1 MCYKNKIME
10 RSIEY
15 LQLLAKSFPSIA
27 AASTEIINLEAI
39 LNLPKGTEHFV
50 TDIHGEYDAFD
61 YVLRSASGVIQQK
74 IDAVFGDELSL
85 EDKRSLSALIS
96 YPEAKLRVLK
106 AENDNLDEWYKVT
119 LMQMIA
125 VLTRVSSRYT
135 RSKVRKALPK
145 DYAYI
150 IEELMHE
157 TRGTF
162 ESKHNYLKAI
172 IDTIVSTGRA
182 THFITAIADVTRDLV
197 IDQLHIIGDI
207 YDRGP
212 GAHRIMDML
221 CNYRDFDIQW
231 GNHDVVWMGAASGS
245 AACVANVVRN
255 SLKYSDMGTLED
267 GYGINLLPLATFAME
282 TYADD
287 PCTLFNPVKSDDTPA
302 DVPPTRLM
310 AQMHKAIAI
319 IQFKLEA
326 AVIARHPEFRMEH
339 RNLLDKMDLKRGVIT
354 IDGKEYKL
362 LDTNFPTV
370 DPKDPYRLTSAEQNV
385 IGRLVHSFTNSKALS
400 RHMECLFAHGSLYLV
415 HNNNL
420 LYHGSVP
427 LNEDGTFATMQIQGV
442 EYKGKELFD
451 TIEKL
456 VRTAYFSTEN
466 DELKEYGKDLF
477 WYLWCGPVSP
487 PFDKKSMATF
497 ERYFIAEK
505 ETHHEEKG
513 NYYRLKNRRDIC
525 EMILQ
530 EFGITD
536 MEHAHIIN
544 GHIPVKEAS
553 GESPIKADGRL
564 LVIDG
569 GFSKVYHETTGI
581 AGYTLIYN
589 SHGMRLVRHH
599 PFESIHKSVSEGMD
613 VIAATQVV
621 EYSDRQILVRDTD
634 KGKRLMA
641 RVEDLKALLQ
651 AYRTGL
657 IRN

>member
-1 MCYKNKIME
+1 ME
-10 RSIEY
+10 RSTEY

-74 IDAVFGDELSL
+74 IDAVFGDDLSL

-106 AENDNLDEWYKVT
+106 ADNENLDEWYKVT

-370 DPKDPYRLTSAEQNV
+370 DPKDPYHLTSAEQNV
-385 IGRLVHSFTNSKALS
+385 IDRLVHSFTNSKALS

-505 ETHHEEKG
+505 EIHHEEKG

>member
-1 MCYKNKIME
+1 ME

-15 LQLLAKSFPSIA
+15 LQLLAKSFPTIA

-61 YVLRSASGVIQQK
+61 YVLRSASGVIMQK
-74 IDAVFGDELSL
+74 IDAVFGDELSVN
-85 EDKRSLSALIS
+85 EKRSLSALIS

-106 AENDNLDEWYKVT
+106 AEMPDMDDWYKVT
-119 LMQMIA
+119 LMQLIA

-150 IEELMHE
+150 IEELIHE
-157 TRGTF
+157 TRGSF
-162 ESKHNYLKAI
+162 LSKHNYLQAI
-172 IDTIVSTGRA
+172 VDTIVSTGRSK
-182 THFITAIADVTRDLV
+182 HFVIAIANVTRDLV

-231 GNHDVVWMGAASGS
+231 GNHDVVWMGAAAGS
-245 AACVANVVRN
+245 AACVANVLRN
-255 SLKYSDMGTLED
+255 SLKYADMGTLED

-287 PCTLFNPVKSDDTPA
+287 DCSLFNPVKSDDTPA
-302 DVPPTRLM
+302 DIPPTRLM
-310 AQMHKAIAI
+310 SQMHKAIAI

-326 AVIARHPEFRMEH
+326 AVIARHPEFNMES

-354 IDGKEYKL
+354 IDRREYNL
-362 LDTNFPTV
+362 LDTNFPTI
-370 DPKDPYRLTSAEQNV
+370 DPNDPYRLSPAEQNV
-385 IGRLVHSFTNSKALS
+385 IDRLVHSFTNSQALA
-400 RHMECLFAHGSLYLV
+400 RHMECLFSHGSLYLV

-427 LNEDGTFATMQIQGV
+427 LNADGTLASMNIHGV
-442 EYKGKELFD
+442 DYKGKELFD
-451 TIEKL
+451 TIDKY
-456 VRTAYFSTEN
+456 VRTAYYAS
-466 DELKEYGKDLF
+466 DDDPIKEYGRDLI

-487 PFDKKSMATF
+487 PFDKQRMATF

-505 ETHHEEKG
+505 ETHEEHKG
-513 NYYRLKNRRDIC
+513 NYYLLKNRRDIC

-544 GHIPVKEAS
+544 GHIPVKAAS
-553 GESPIKADGRL
+553 GESPIKAEGRL

-569 GFSKVYHETTGI
+569 GFSKVYHQETGI

-599 PFESIHKSVSEGMD
+599 PFESIQQAVADGMD

-621 EYSDRQILVRDTD
+621 EYTDKQILVRDTD

-641 RVEDLKALLQ
+641 RVEDLKALLN

>member
-1 MCYKNKIME
+1 ME

-15 LQLLAKSFPSIA
+15 LQLLSKSFPSIA

-74 IDAVFGDELSL
+74 IEAVFGSDLSDE
-85 EDKRSLSALIS
+85 EKRSLSALIS
-96 YPEAKLRVLK
+96 YPEAKMRAVK
-106 AENDNLDEWYKVT
+106 SEVSDIDEWYKVS
-119 LMQMIA
+119 LMQLIA

-135 RSKVRKALPK
+135 RSKVRKAIPR

-157 TRGTF
+157 TRGAF
-162 ESKHNYLKAI
+162 LSKHNYVKAI
-172 IDTIVSTGRA
+172 VDTIVSTGRA
-182 THFITAIADVTRDLV
+182 RYFIIAIANVTRSLV
-197 IDQLHIIGDI
+197 IDHLHIIGDI

-221 CNYRDFDIQW
+221 CKYKDYNIQW
-231 GNHDVVWMGAASGS
+231 GNHDLVWMGASAGS
-245 AACVANVVRN
+245 AACVANVLRN
-255 SLKYSDMGTLED
+255 SLKYADMGTLED
-267 GYGINLLPLATFAME
+267 GYGISLLPLATFAME

-287 PCTLFNPVKSDDTPA
+287 PCTLFDPVKSDDTPA
-302 DVPPTRLM
+302 DIPPVHLM
-310 AQMHKAIAI
+310 SQMHKAITI

-326 AVIARHPEFRMEH
+326 AVTARHPEFGMDS
-339 RNLLDKMDLKRGVIT
+339 RNLLHKMDLKRGT
-354 IDGKEYKL
+354 IIVDDREYRL
-362 LDTNFPTV
+362 LDTNFPTI
-370 DPKDPYRLTSAEQNV
+370 DPDDPYRLTPAEQNV
-385 IGRLVHSFTNSKALS
+385 IDRLVHSFTSSQTLA
-400 RHMECLFAHGSLYLV
+400 RHMECFYTNGSLYLV

-427 LNEDGTFATMQIQGV
+427 LNEDGTLAAMNIEGV
-442 EYKGKELFD
+442 EYKGRALFD
-451 TIEKL
+451 TIDKY
-456 VRTAYFSTEN
+456 VRTAHYASS
-466 DELKEYGKDLF
+466 DDPIKEYGRDLI

-487 PFDKKSMATF
+487 PFDKKRMATL

-505 ETHHEEKG
+505 ETHAEPKG
-513 NYYRLKNRRDIC
+513 NYYHLKNRREIC
-525 EMILQ
+525 EMILR

-536 MEHAHIIN
+536 LENAHIIN
-544 GHIPVKEAS
+544 GHIPVKAAS
-553 GESPIKADGRL
+553 GESPIKAGGRL

-569 GFSKVYHETTGI
+569 GFSKVYHRQTGI

-589 SHGMRLVRHH
+589 SHGMRLVRHR
-599 PFESIHKSVSEGMD
+599 PFESIQDSIAHGMD
-613 VIAATQVV
+613 VVDATQVV
-621 EYSDRQILVRDTD
+621 KHSDRQILIRDTD
-634 KGKRLMA
+634 KGKRIIS

-657 IRN
+657 IRS

>member
-1 MCYKNKIME
+1 ME

-74 IDAVFGDELSL
+74 IEAVFGDELSV
-85 EDKRSLSALIS
+85 EEKRSLSALIS

-106 AENDNLDEWYKVT
+106 AGNENLDEWYKVT
-119 LMQMIA
+119 LMQLVA

-162 ESKHNYLKAI
+162 LSKHNYIKAI
-172 IDTIVSTGRA
+172 VDTIVSTGRA
-182 THFITAIADVTRDLV
+182 SHFITAIADVTRNLV

-221 CNYRDFDIQW
+221 CSYRDFDIQW

-255 SLKYSDMGTLED
+255 SLKYSDMSTLED

-287 PCTLFNPVKSDDTPA
+287 ECTLFNPVKSDDTPA

-310 AQMHKAIAI
+310 SQMHKAIAI

-339 RNLLDKMDLKRGVIT
+339 RNLLDKMDLKRGVVSV
-354 IDGKEYKL
+354 DGHEYQL
-362 LDTNFPTV
+362 LDTNFPTI
-370 DPKDPYRLTSAEQNV
+370 DPKDPYRLTPAEQNV
-385 IGRLVHSFTNSKALS
+385 IDRLVHSFTNSKALS

-427 LNEDGTFATMQIQGV
+427 LNEDGTFASLMIQGV
-442 EYKGKELFD
+442 EYKGRELFD

-456 VRTAYFSTEN
+456 VRTAYFSTDN
-466 DELKEYGKDLF
+466 DEFKEYGKDLF

-487 PFDKKSMATF
+487 PFDKQRMATF
-497 ERYFIAEK
+497 ERYFIAAK
-505 ETHHEEKG
+505 ETHEEKKG

-525 EMILQ
+525 EMILA

-544 GHIPVKEAS
+544 GHIPVKASS

-599 PFESIHKSVSEGMD
+599 PFESIQQSVAEGMD

-621 EYSDRQILVRDTD
+621 EYTDKQILVRDTD

-641 RVEDLKALLQ
+641 RVEDLRALLQ

>member
-1 MCYKNKIME
+1 ME

-74 IDAVFGDELSL
+74 IEAVFGDELSV
-85 EDKRSLSALIS
+85 EEKRSLSALIS

-106 AENDNLDEWYKVT
+106 AGNDNLDEWYKVT
-119 LMQMIA
+119 LMQLIA

-162 ESKHNYLKAI
+162 LSKHNYIKAI
-172 IDTIVSTGRA
+172 VDTIVSTGRA
-182 THFITAIADVTRDLV
+182 SHFITAIADVTRNLV

-221 CNYRDFDIQW
+221 CSYRDFDIQW

-255 SLKYSDMGTLED
+255 SLKYSDMSTLED

-287 PCTLFNPVKSDDTPA
+287 ECLLFNPVKSDDTPA

-310 AQMHKAIAI
+310 SQMHKAIAI
-319 IQFKLEA
+319 IQFKIEA

-339 RNLLDKMDLKRGVIT
+339 RNLLDKMDLKRGVVS
-354 IDGKEYKL
+354 IDGHEYRL
-362 LDTNFPTV
+362 LDTNFPTI
-370 DPKDPYRLTSAEQNV
+370 DPKDPYRLTPAEQNV
-385 IGRLVHSFTNSKALS
+385 IDRLVHSFTNSKALS

-427 LNEDGTFATMQIQGV
+427 LNEDGSFASLMIQGV
-442 EYKGKELFD
+442 EYKGRELFD

-456 VRTAYFSTEN
+456 VRTAYFSTDN
-466 DELKEYGKDLF
+466 DEFKEYGKDLF

-487 PFDKKSMATF
+487 PFDKQRMATF

-505 ETHHEEKG
+505 ETHEEKKG

-525 EMILQ
+525 EMILA

-544 GHIPVKEAS
+544 GHIPVKAAS

-599 PFESIHKSVSEGMD
+599 PFESIQQSVAEGMD

-621 EYSDRQILVRDTD
+621 EYTDKQILVRDTD

-641 RVEDLKALLQ
+641 RVEDLRALLQ

>member
-1 MCYKNKIME
+1 ME

-74 IDAVFGDELSL
+74 IDAVFGDDLSL

-106 AENDNLDEWYKVT
+106 ADNENLDEWYKVT

-319 IQFKLEA
+319 IQFKLES

-339 RNLLDKMDLKRGVIT
+339 RNLLDKMDLKRGIIT
-354 IDGKEYKL
+354 INGHEYKL

-385 IGRLVHSFTNSKALS
+385 IDRLVHSFTNSKALS

-544 GHIPVKEAS
+544 GHIPVKETS

>member
-1 MCYKNKIME
+1 ME

-74 IDAVFGDELSL
+74 IEAVFGDELSMD
-85 EDKRSLSALIS
+85 DKRSLCALIS

-125 VLTRVSSRYT
+125 VLTRVASRYT

-162 ESKHNYLKAI
+162 LSKHNYLQAI

-182 THFITAIADVTRDLV
+182 SHFITAIADVTRDLV

-245 AACVANVVRN
+245 AACVANVIRN
-255 SLKYSDMGTLED
+255 SLKYADMSTLED

-326 AVIARHPEFRMEH
+326 AVIARHPEFHMEH
-339 RNLLDKMDLKRGVIT
+339 RNLLDKMDLNKGTVLWN
-354 IDGKEYKL
+354 GKEYRL
-362 LDTNFPTV
+362 LDTNFPTI
-370 DPKDPYRLTSAEQNV
+370 DPTDPFKLTSAEQNV
-385 IGRLVHSFTNSKALS
+385 ISRLVHSFTNSKALA

-427 LNEDGTFATMQIQGV
+427 LNEDGTFASMEIQGV
-442 EYKGKELFD
+442 EYKGRELFD

-456 VRTAYFSTEN
+456 VRTAYFSTT
-466 DELKEYGKDLF
+466 DDALKEYGKDLF

-497 ERYFIAEK
+497 ERYFIADTT
-505 ETHHEEKG
+505 THTEEKG
-513 NYYRLKNRRDIC
+513 DYYRLKNRRDIC

-544 GHIPVKEAS
+544 GHIPVKAAS

-569 GFSKVYHETTGI
+569 GFSKVYHQQTGI

-599 PFESIHKSVSEGMD
+599 PFESIQKSVAEGMD
-613 VIAATQVV
+613 VIASTQIV
-621 EYSDRQILVRDTD
+621 EYSDQQILVRDTD

>member
-1 MCYKNKIME
+1 ME

-74 IDAVFGDELSL
+74 IEAVFGDELSV

-106 AENDNLDEWYKVT
+106 AENENLDEWYKVT
-119 LMQMIA
+119 LMRMIA

-162 ESKHNYLKAI
+162 LSKHNYVQAI
-172 IDTIVSTGRA
+172 VDTIVSTGRA
-182 THFITAIADVTRDLV
+182 DHFITAIADVTRDLV

-207 YDRGP
+207 YDRGS

-231 GNHDVVWMGAASGS
+231 GNHDVAWMGAATGS

-255 SLKYSDMGTLED
+255 CLKYADMATLED
-267 GYGINLLPLATFAME
+267 GYGINLLPLATFAMQ

-287 PCTLFNPVKSDDTPA
+287 PCTLFIPVRTDDTPVD
-302 DVPPTRLM
+302 DVPQLRLM
-310 AQMHKAIAI
+310 SQMHKAIAI
-319 IQFKLEA
+319 IQFKIEA
-326 AVIARHPEFRMEH
+326 SVIARHPEFKMEH
-339 RNLLDKMDLKRGVIT
+339 RNLLDKMDLKKGTVVVE
-354 IDGKEYKL
+354 GKEYKL

-370 DPKDPYRLTSAEQNV
+370 DASDPFRLTSAEQNV
-385 IGRLVHSFTNSKALS
+385 IDRLVHSFTNSKALA
-400 RHMECLFAHGSLYLV
+400 RHIDCFFEHGSLYLV

-427 LNEDGTFATMQIQGV
+427 LNEDGTFASMQIQGV
-442 EYKGKELFD
+442 EYKGRELFD
-451 TIEKL
+451 TLEKL
-456 VRTAYFSTEN
+456 VRTAYFSTA
-466 DELKEYGKDLF
+466 DDPLKEYGKDLF

-497 ERYFIAEK
+497 ERYFIADK
-505 ETHHEEKG
+505 STHNEEKG

-525 EMILQ
+525 EMILR

-544 GHIPVKEAS
+544 GHIPVKAAS

-569 GFSKVYHETTGI
+569 GFSKVYHQQTGI

-589 SHGMRLVRHH
+589 SHGLRLVRHH
-599 PFESIHKSVSEGMD
+599 PFESIQKSVAEGMD
-613 VIAATQVV
+613 VIASTQIV
-621 EYSDRQILVRDTD
+621 EYSDQQILVRDTD

>member
-1 MCYKNKIME
+1 ME

-74 IDAVFGDELSL
+74 IEAVFGNELSI

-106 AENDNLDEWYKVT
+106 AENENLDEWYKVA

-125 VLTRVSSRYT
+125 VLTRVASRYT

-157 TRGTF
+157 TRSTF
-162 ESKHNYLKAI
+162 LSKHNYLKAI
-172 IDTIVSTGRA
+172 VDTIVSTGRA
-182 THFITAIADVTRDLV
+182 SHFITAIADVTRDLV

-245 AACVANVVRN
+245 AACVANVIRN
-255 SLKYSDMGTLED
+255 SIKYADMSTLED

-287 PCTLFNPVKSDDTPA
+287 ECALFRPVKSDESPA
-302 DVPPTRLM
+302 DIPQIRLLS
-310 AQMHKAIAI
+310 QMHKAIAI
-319 IQFKLEA
+319 IQFKIEA
-326 AVIARHPEFRMEH
+326 AVIARHPEFNMEH
-339 RNLLDKMDLKRGVIT
+339 RNLLDK
-354 IDGKEYKL
+354 IDFNKGTVLCDGQEYKL

-370 DPKDPYRLTSAEQNV
+370 DPSDPFRLTPAEQNV
-385 IGRLVHSFTNSKALS
+385 IDRLVHSFTNSKALA

-427 LNEDGTFATMQIQGV
+427 LNEDGTFASLEIQGV
-442 EYKGKELFD
+442 EYKGRELFD

-456 VRTAYFSTEN
+456 VRTAYFSTT
-466 DELKEYGKDLF
+466 DDTFKEYGKDLF

-487 PFDKKSMATF
+487 PFDKKRMATF
-497 ERYFIAEK
+497 ERYFIADPS
-505 ETHHEEKG
+505 THFEEKG
-513 NYYRLKNRRDIC
+513 NYYRLKNRKDIC

-544 GHIPVKEAS
+544 GHIPVKAAS

-569 GFSKVYHETTGI
+569 GFSKVYHQETGI

-589 SHGMRLVRHH
+589 SHGMRLVRHR
-599 PFESIHKSVSEGMD
+599 PFESIHESVAQGMD
-613 VIAATQVV
+613 VIAATQMV
-621 EYSDRQILVRDTD
+621 EYTENQILVRDTD

-651 AYRTGL
+651 AYRTGI

>member
-1 MCYKNKIME
+1 ME
-10 RSIEY
+10 RSVEY

-74 IDAVFGDELSL
+74 IEAVFGDELSAD
-85 EDKRSLSALIS
+85 DKRTLSALIS
-96 YPEAKLRVLK
+96 YPEAKLRTIK
-106 AENDNLDEWYKVT
+106 ADNNNLNEWYKVT
-119 LMQMIA
+119 LIRMIA
-125 VLTRVSSRYT
+125 VLTRVASRYT

-162 ESKHNYLKAI
+162 TSKHNYLKAI
-172 IDTIVSTGRA
+172 VDTIVSTGRA
-182 THFITAIADVTRDLV
+182 SHFITAIADVTRDLV

-207 YDRGP
+207 FDRGS

-221 CNYRDFDIQW
+221 CSYRDFDIQW
-231 GNHDVVWMGAASGS
+231 GNHDVVWMGAATGS

-255 SLKYSDMGTLED
+255 SLKYASMTTLED
-267 GYGINLLPLATFAME
+267 GYGINLLPLATFAMQ

-287 PCTLFNPVKSDDTPA
+287 PCTLFIPVKTDDTPVE
-302 DVPPTRLM
+302 DLPQMDLLS
-310 AQMHKAIAI
+310 QMHKAIAI
-319 IQFKLEA
+319 IQFKIEA
-326 AVIARHPEFRMEH
+326 AVIARHPEFHMEH
-339 RNLLDKMDLKRGVIT
+339 RNLLDKIDFKRGVIK
-354 IDGKEYKL
+354 IGEKEYKL

-370 DPKDPYRLTSAEQNV
+370 DPANPYRLTPAEQNV
-385 IGRLVHSFTNSKALS
+385 IDRLTHSFCNSKALA
-400 RHMECLFAHGSLYLV
+400 RHVDCLFEHGSLYLV

-427 LNEDGTFATMQIQGV
+427 LNDDGTLASMNIQGV
-442 EYKGKELFD
+442 DYKGRELFD
-451 TIEKL
+451 TIDKY
-456 VRTAYFSTEN
+456 VRTAYYAS
-466 DELKEYGKDLF
+466 DDDPLKQYGQDLF

-487 PFDKKSMATF
+487 PFDKKRMATF
-497 ERYFIAEK
+497 ERYFLAEK
-505 ETHHEEKG
+505 ETHFEEKG

-525 EMILQ
+525 EMILR
-530 EFGITD
+530 EFGITNL
-536 MEHAHIIN
+536 EHAHIIN
-544 GHIPVKEAS
+544 GHIPVKESS

-569 GFSKVYHETTGI
+569 GFSKVYHQQTGI
-581 AGYTLIYN
+581 AGYTLIFN

-599 PFESIHKSVSEGMD
+599 PFESIQQSIAQGMD

-621 EYSDRQILVRDTD
+621 EYSDQQILVRDTD
-634 KGKRLMA
+634 KGRRLMA
-641 RVEDLKALLQ
+641 RVEDLRALLQ

>member
-1 MCYKNKIME
+1 ME

-85 EDKRSLSALIS
+85 DDKRSLSALIS
-96 YPEAKLRVLK
+96 YPEAKLRAIK
-106 AENDNLDEWYKVT
+106 ADNDDLDEWYKVT

-125 VLTRVSSRYT
+125 VLTRVASRYT

-162 ESKHNYLKAI
+162 LSKHNYLQAI

-182 THFITAIADVTRDLV
+182 SHFIIAIADVTRDLV

-245 AACVANVVRN
+245 AACVANVIRN
-255 SLKYSDMGTLED
+255 SLKYADMSTLED

-282 TYADD
+282 TYAED

-319 IQFKLEA
+319 IQFKIEA
-326 AVIARHPEFRMEH
+326 QVIARHPEFHMEH
-339 RNLLDKMDLKRGVIT
+339 RNLLDKMDLKKGTVIWN
-354 IDGKEYKL
+354 GQEYKL

-370 DPKDPYRLTSAEQNV
+370 DPSDPFKLTSAEQNV
-385 IGRLVHSFTNSKALS
+385 ISRLVHSFTNSKALA

-427 LNEDGTFATMQIQGV
+427 LNEDGTFASMEIQGV
-442 EYKGKELFD
+442 EYKGRELFD

-456 VRTAYFSTEN
+456 VRTAYFSTT
-466 DELKEYGKDLF
+466 DDALKEYGKDLF

-497 ERYFIAEK
+497 ERYFIADAS
-505 ETHHEEKG
+505 THVEEKG

-544 GHIPVKEAS
+544 GHIPVKAAS

-569 GFSKVYHETTGI
+569 GFSKVYHQQTGI

-599 PFESIHKSVSEGMD
+599 PFESIQKSVAEGMD
-613 VIAATQVV
+613 VIASTQIV
-621 EYSDRQILVRDTD
+621 EYSDQQILVRDTD

-651 AYRTGL
+651 SYRTGL

>member
-1 MCYKNKIME
+1 ME

-85 EDKRSLSALIS
+85 NDKRSLSALIS
-96 YPEAKLRVLK
+96 YPEAKLRVIK

-125 VLTRVSSRYT
+125 VLTRVASRYT

-162 ESKHNYLKAI
+162 LSKHNYLQAI

-182 THFITAIADVTRDLV
+182 SHFITAIADVTRDLV

-221 CNYRDFDIQW
+221 CTYRDFDIQW

-245 AACVANVVRN
+245 AACVANVIRN
-255 SLKYSDMGTLED
+255 SLKYADMGTLED

-319 IQFKLEA
+319 IQFKIEA
-326 AVIARHPEFRMEH
+326 QVIARHPEFHMEH
-339 RNLLDKMDLKRGVIT
+339 RNLLDKMDLKKGTVIWN
-354 IDGKEYKL
+354 GQEYKL

-370 DPKDPYRLTSAEQNV
+370 DPADPFRLTPAEQNV
-385 IGRLVHSFTNSKALS
+385 ISRLVHSFTNSKALA

-427 LNEDGTFATMQIQGV
+427 LNEDGTFASMEIQGV
-442 EYKGKELFD
+442 EYKGRELFD

-456 VRTAYFSTEN
+456 VRTAYFSTT
-466 DELKEYGKDLF
+466 DDALKEYGKDLF

-497 ERYFIAEK
+497 ERYFIADTT
-505 ETHHEEKG
+505 THAEEKG

-544 GHIPVKEAS
+544 GHIPVKAAS

-569 GFSKVYHETTGI
+569 GFSKVYHQQTGI

-599 PFESIHKSVSEGMD
+599 PFESIQKSVAEGMD
-613 VIAATQVV
+613 VIASTQIV
-621 EYSDRQILVRDTD
+621 EYSDQQILVRDTD

>member
-1 MCYKNKIME
+1 ME

-74 IDAVFGDELSL
+74 IDAVFGNELSAD
-85 EDKRSLSALIS
+85 DKRTLSALIS
-96 YPEAKLRVLK
+96 YPEAKLRAIK
-106 AENDNLDEWYKVT
+106 ADNENLDEWYKVT
-119 LMQMIA
+119 LMRMIA
-125 VLTRVSSRYT
+125 VLTRVASRYT

-162 ESKHNYLKAI
+162 ISKHNYLQAI

-182 THFITAIADVTRDLV
+182 SHFITAIADVTRDLV

-212 GAHRIMDML
+212 GAHRIIDML
-221 CNYRDFDIQW
+221 CSYRDFDIQW
-231 GNHDVVWMGAASGS
+231 GNHDVVWMGSATGS

-255 SLKYSDMGTLED
+255 SLKYAAMTTLED
-267 GYGINLLPLATFAME
+267 GYGINLLPLATFAMQ

-287 PCTLFNPVKSDDTPA
+287 PCTLFIPVKTDDTPVE
-302 DVPPTRLM
+302 DLPQMDLLS
-310 AQMHKAIAI
+310 QMHKAIAI
-319 IQFKLEA
+319 IQFKIEA

-339 RNLLDKMDLKRGVIT
+339 RNLLDKIDFKRGVIK
-354 IDGKEYKL
+354 IDDKEYKL

-370 DPKDPYRLTSAEQNV
+370 DPKDPYKLTPAEQNV
-385 IGRLVHSFTNSKALS
+385 IDRLTHSFCNSKALA
-400 RHMECLFAHGSLYLV
+400 RHVECLFEHGSLYLV

-427 LNEDGTFATMQIQGV
+427 LNDDGTLASMNIQGV
-442 EYKGKELFD
+442 DYKGRELFD
-451 TIEKL
+451 TIDKY
-456 VRTAYFSTEN
+456 VRTAYYAS
-466 DELKEYGKDLF
+466 DDDPLKQYGQDLF

-487 PFDKKSMATF
+487 PFDKKRMATF
-497 ERYFIAEK
+497 ERYFLAEK
-505 ETHHEEKG
+505 ETHYEEKG

-525 EMILQ
+525 EMILR
-530 EFGITD
+530 EFGISEL
-536 MEHAHIIN
+536 EHAHIIN
-544 GHIPVKEAS
+544 GHIPVKESS

-569 GFSKVYHETTGI
+569 GFSKVYHQQTGI

-599 PFESIHKSVSEGMD
+599 PFESIQQSISQGMD

-621 EYSDRQILVRDTD
+621 EYSDDQILVRDTD
-634 KGKRLMA
+634 KGRRLMA
-641 RVEDLKALLQ
+641 RVEDLRALLQ

-657 IRN
+657 IK

>member
-1 MCYKNKIME
+1 ME

-74 IDAVFGDELSL
+74 IEAVFGDELSV

-106 AENDNLDEWYKVT
+106 AENGNLDEWYKVT
-119 LMQMIA
+119 LMRMIA

-162 ESKHNYLKAI
+162 EAKHNYLKAI
-172 IDTIVSTGRA
+172 VDTIVSTGRA
-182 THFITAIADVTRDLV
+182 SHFIIAIADVTRDLV

-221 CNYRDFDIQW
+221 CSYRDFDIQW

-245 AACVANVVRN
+245 AACVANVIRN
-255 SLKYSDMGTLED
+255 SIKYADMSTLED

-287 PCTLFNPVKSDDTPA
+287 PCTLFTPVKTDETPVD
-302 DVPPTRLM
+302 DVPQIRLLS
-310 AQMHKAIAI
+310 QMHKAIAI
-319 IQFKLEA
+319 IQFKIEA
-326 AVIARHPEFRMEH
+326 DVIARHPEFHMEH
-339 RNLLDKMDLKRGVIT
+339 RNLLDKIDFKKGTVICN
-354 IDGKEYKL
+354 GQEYAL
-362 LDTNFPTV
+362 RDTNFPSV
-370 DPKDPYRLTSAEQNV
+370 DPSAPFKLTPAEKNV
-385 IGRLVHSFTNSKALS
+385 IDRLVHSFTNSKALA

-427 LNEDGTFATMQIQGV
+427 LNEDGTFASMQIQGV
-442 EYKGKELFD
+442 EYKGRELFD
-451 TIEKL
+451 TLEKL
-456 VRTAYFSTEN
+456 VRTAYFSTA
-466 DELKEYGKDLF
+466 DDPLKEYGKDLF

-497 ERYFIAEK
+497 ERYFIADIS
-505 ETHHEEKG
+505 THNEEKG

-525 EMILQ
+525 EMILR
-530 EFGITD
+530 EFGISD

-544 GHIPVKEAS
+544 GHIPVKAAS

-569 GFSKVYHETTGI
+569 GFSKVYHQQTGI

-589 SHGMRLVRHH
+589 SHGLRLVRHH
-599 PFESIHKSVSEGMD
+599 PFESIQKSVAEGMD
-613 VIAATQVV
+613 VIASTQIV
-621 EYSDRQILVRDTD
+621 EYSDQQILVRDTD

>member
-1 MCYKNKIME
+1 ME

-74 IDAVFGDELSL
+74 IEAVFGNELSVD
-85 EDKRSLSALIS
+85 EKRSLSALIS
-96 YPEAKLRVLK
+96 YPEAKLRALK
-106 AENDNLDEWYKVT
+106 AEMPDMDEWYKVT
-119 LMQMIA
+119 LIQLIA

-157 TRGTF
+157 TLGTF
-162 ESKHNYLKAI
+162 NSKHDYIKAI
-172 IDTIVSTGRA
+172 VDTIVSTGRA
-182 THFITAIADVTRDLV
+182 KHYVIAIANVTRNLV
-197 IDQLHIIGDI
+197 IDQLHILGDI

-231 GNHDVVWMGAASGS
+231 GNHDVVWMGAAAGS
-245 AACVANVVRN
+245 PACVANVLRN
-255 SLKYSDMGTLED
+255 SLKYADMSTLED

-282 TYADD
+282 TYAGDD
-287 PCTLFNPVKSDDTPA
+287 CTLFNPVKSDDTPA
-302 DVPPTRLM
+302 DIPPTRLM
-310 AQMHKAIAI
+310 SQMHKAIAI

-326 AVIARHPEFRMEH
+326 AVIARHPEFGMEN
-339 RNLLDKMDLKRGVIT
+339 RNLLDKMDLKRGVIS
-354 IDGKEYKL
+354 IDGHEYKL

-370 DPKDPYRLTSAEQNV
+370 DPDAPYRLTPAEQNV
-385 IGRLVHSFTNSKALS
+385 IDRLVHSFTNSQALA
-400 RHMECLFAHGSLYLV
+400 RHMECLFTHGSLYLV

-427 LNEDGTFATMQIQGV
+427 LNEDGTLATMNIQGV
-442 EYKGKELFD
+442 EHKGKELFD

-456 VRTAYFSTEN
+456 VRTAYFSTDN
-466 DELKEYGKDLF
+466 DEIKEYGKDLF

-487 PFDKKSMATF
+487 PFDKQRMATF

-505 ETHHEEKG
+505 ETHEEKKG
-513 NYYRLKNRRDIC
+513 NYYRLKNRREIC
-525 EMILQ
+525 EMILR

-544 GHIPVKEAS
+544 GHIPVKAAS
-553 GESPIKADGRL
+553 GESPIKAEGRL

-569 GFSKVYHETTGI
+569 GFSKVYHEQTGI

-589 SHGMRLVRHH
+589 SHGLRLVRHH
-599 PFESIHKSVSEGMD
+599 PFESIQQSVAQGMD
-613 VIAATQVV
+613 VIASTQMV
-621 EYSDRQILVRDTD
+621 EYSDKIILVRDTD

>member
-1 MCYKNKIME
+1 ME

-74 IDAVFGDELSL
+74 IEAVFGNELSVD
-85 EDKRSLSALIS
+85 EKRSLSALIS
-96 YPEAKLRVLK
+96 YPEAKLRALK
-106 AENDNLDEWYKVT
+106 AEMPDMDEWYKVT
-119 LMQMIA
+119 LIQLIA

-157 TRGTF
+157 TLGTF
-162 ESKHNYLKAI
+162 NSKHDYIKAI
-172 IDTIVSTGRA
+172 VDTIVSTGRA
-182 THFITAIADVTRDLV
+182 KHYVIAIANVTRNLV
-197 IDQLHIIGDI
+197 IDQLHILGDI

-231 GNHDVVWMGAASGS
+231 GNHDVVWMGAAAGS
-245 AACVANVVRN
+245 PACVANVLRN
-255 SLKYSDMGTLED
+255 SLKYADMSTLED

-282 TYADD
+282 TYAGDD
-287 PCTLFNPVKSDDTPA
+287 CTLFNPVKSDDTPA
-302 DVPPTRLM
+302 DIPPTRLM
-310 AQMHKAIAI
+310 SQMHKAIAI

-326 AVIARHPEFRMEH
+326 AVIARHPEFGMEN
-339 RNLLDKMDLKRGVIT
+339 RNLLDKMDLKRGVIS
-354 IDGKEYKL
+354 IDGHEYKL

-370 DPKDPYRLTSAEQNV
+370 DPDDPYRLTPAEQNV
-385 IGRLVHSFTNSKALS
+385 IDRLVHSFTNSQALA
-400 RHMECLFAHGSLYLV
+400 RHMECLFTHGSLYLV

-427 LNEDGTFATMQIQGV
+427 LNEDGTLATMNIQGV
-442 EYKGKELFD
+442 EHKGKELFD

-456 VRTAYFSTEN
+456 VRTAYFSTDN
-466 DELKEYGKDLF
+466 DEIKEYGKDLF

-487 PFDKKSMATF
+487 PFDKQRMATF

-505 ETHHEEKG
+505 ETHEEKKG
-513 NYYRLKNRRDIC
+513 NYYRLKNRREIC
-525 EMILQ
+525 EMILR

-544 GHIPVKEAS
+544 GHIPVKAAS
-553 GESPIKADGRL
+553 GESPIKAEGRL

-569 GFSKVYHETTGI
+569 GFSKVYHEQTGI

-589 SHGMRLVRHH
+589 SHGLRLVRHH
-599 PFESIHKSVSEGMD
+599 PFESIQQSVAQGMD
-613 VIAATQVV
+613 VIASTQMV
-621 EYSDRQILVRDTD
+621 EYSDKIILVRDTD

>member
-1 MCYKNKIME
+1 ME
-10 RSIEY
+10 RSVEY

-74 IDAVFGDELSL
+74 IDAVFGDELSAD
-85 EDKRSLSALIS
+85 DKRTLSALIS
-96 YPEAKLRVLK
+96 YPEAKLRAIK
-106 AENDNLDEWYKVT
+106 ADNDDLDEWYKVT
-119 LMQMIA
+119 LMRMIA
-125 VLTRVSSRYT
+125 VLTRVASRYT

-162 ESKHNYLKAI
+162 ISKHNYLKAI
-172 IDTIVSTGRA
+172 VDTIVSTGRA
-182 THFITAIADVTRDLV
+182 SHFITAIADVTRDLV

-207 YDRGP
+207 FDRGS

-221 CNYRDFDIQW
+221 CSYRDFDIQW
-231 GNHDVVWMGAASGS
+231 GNHDVVWMGAATGS

-255 SLKYSDMGTLED
+255 SLKYASMTTLED
-267 GYGINLLPLATFAME
+267 GYGINLLPLATFAMQ

-287 PCTLFNPVKSDDTPA
+287 PCTLFIPVKTDDTPVE
-302 DVPPTRLM
+302 DLPQMDLLS
-310 AQMHKAIAI
+310 QMHKAIAI
-319 IQFKLEA
+319 IQFKIEA
-326 AVIARHPEFRMEH
+326 AVIARHPEFHMEH
-339 RNLLDKMDLKRGVIT
+339 RNLLDKIDFKRGVIN

-370 DPKDPYRLTSAEQNV
+370 DPANPYRLTPAEQNV
-385 IGRLVHSFTNSKALS
+385 IDRLTHSFCNSKALA
-400 RHMECLFAHGSLYLV
+400 RHVDCLFEHGSLYLV

-427 LNEDGTFATMQIQGV
+427 LNDDGTLASMNIQGV
-442 EYKGKELFD
+442 DYKGRELFD
-451 TIEKL
+451 TIDKY
-456 VRTAYFSTEN
+456 VRTAYYAS
-466 DELKEYGKDLF
+466 DDDPLKQYGQDLF

-487 PFDKKSMATF
+487 PFDKKRMATF
-497 ERYFIAEK
+497 ERYFLAEK

-525 EMILQ
+525 EMILR
-530 EFGITD
+530 EFGITNL
-536 MEHAHIIN
+536 EHAHIIN
-544 GHIPVKEAS
+544 GHIPVKESS

-569 GFSKVYHETTGI
+569 GFSKVYHQQTGI
-581 AGYTLIYN
+581 AGYTLIFN

-599 PFESIHKSVSEGMD
+599 PFESIQQSIAQGMD

-621 EYSDRQILVRDTD
+621 EYSEQQILVRDTD
-634 KGKRLMA
+634 KGRRLMA
-641 RVEDLKALLQ
+641 RVEDLRALLQ

>member
-1 MCYKNKIME
+1 ME

-74 IDAVFGDELSL
+74 IDAVFGDELSAD
-85 EDKRSLSALIS
+85 DKRTLSALIS
-96 YPEAKLRVLK
+96 YPEAKLRAIK
-106 AENDNLDEWYKVT
+106 ADNDDLDEWYKVT
-119 LMQMIA
+119 LMRMIA
-125 VLTRVSSRYT
+125 VLTRVASRYT

-162 ESKHNYLKAI
+162 ISKHNYLQAI

-182 THFITAIADVTRDLV
+182 SHFITAIADVTRDLV

-207 YDRGP
+207 FDRGS

-221 CNYRDFDIQW
+221 CSYRDFDIQW
-231 GNHDVVWMGAASGS
+231 GNHDVVWMGAATGS

-255 SLKYSDMGTLED
+255 SLKYASMTTLED
-267 GYGINLLPLATFAME
+267 GYGINLLPLATFAMQ

-287 PCTLFNPVKSDDTPA
+287 PCTLFIPVKTDDTPVE
-302 DVPPTRLM
+302 DLPQMDLLS
-310 AQMHKAIAI
+310 QMHKAIAI
-319 IQFKLEA
+319 IQFKIEA
-326 AVIARHPEFRMEH
+326 AVIARHPEFHMEH
-339 RNLLDKMDLKRGVIT
+339 RNLLDKIDFKRGVIK

-370 DPKDPYRLTSAEQNV
+370 DPANPYKLTPAEQNV
-385 IGRLVHSFTNSKALS
+385 IDRLTHSFCNSKALA
-400 RHMECLFAHGSLYLV
+400 RHVDCLFEHGSLYLV

-427 LNEDGTFATMQIQGV
+427 LNEDGTLASMNIQGV
-442 EYKGKELFD
+442 DYKGRELFD
-451 TIEKL
+451 TIDKY
-456 VRTAYFSTEN
+456 VRTAYYAS
-466 DELKEYGKDLF
+466 DDDPLKQYGQDLF

-487 PFDKKSMATF
+487 PFDKKRMATF
-497 ERYFIAEK
+497 ERYFLAEK
-505 ETHHEEKG
+505 ETHFEEKG

-525 EMILQ
+525 EMILR
-530 EFGITD
+530 EFGITEL
-536 MEHAHIIN
+536 EHAHIIN
-544 GHIPVKEAS
+544 GHIPVKESS

-569 GFSKVYHETTGI
+569 GFSKVYHQQTGI
-581 AGYTLIYN
+581 AGYTLIFN

-599 PFESIHKSVSEGMD
+599 PFESIQQSSAQGMD

-621 EYSDRQILVRDTD
+621 EYSEQQILVRDTD
-634 KGKRLMA
+634 KGRRLMS
-641 RVEDLKALLQ
+641 RVEDLRALLQ

>member
-1 MCYKNKIME
+1 ME

-85 EDKRSLSALIS
+85 DDKRSLSALIS
-96 YPEAKLRVLK
+96 YPEAKLRVIK

-125 VLTRVSSRYT
+125 VLTRVASRYT

-162 ESKHNYLKAI
+162 LSKHNYLQAI

-182 THFITAIADVTRDLV
+182 SHFITAIADVTRDLV

-221 CNYRDFDIQW
+221 CTYRDFDIQW

-245 AACVANVVRN
+245 AACVANVIRN
-255 SLKYSDMGTLED
+255 SLKYADMGTLED

-319 IQFKLEA
+319 IQFKIEA
-326 AVIARHPEFRMEH
+326 AVISRHPEFHMEH
-339 RNLLDKMDLKRGVIT
+339 RNLLDKMDLKKGTVIWN
-354 IDGKEYKL
+354 GQEYKL

-370 DPKDPYRLTSAEQNV
+370 DPADPFRLTPAEQNV
-385 IGRLVHSFTNSKALS
+385 ISRLVHSFTNSKALA

-427 LNEDGTFATMQIQGV
+427 LNEDGTFASMEIQGV
-442 EYKGKELFD
+442 EYKGRELFD

-456 VRTAYFSTEN
+456 VRTAYFSTT
-466 DELKEYGKDLF
+466 DDALKEYGKDLF

-497 ERYFIAEK
+497 ERYFIADTT
-505 ETHHEEKG
+505 THAEEKG

-544 GHIPVKEAS
+544 GHIPVKAAS

-569 GFSKVYHETTGI
+569 GFSKVYHQQTGI

-599 PFESIHKSVSEGMD
+599 PFESIQKSVAEGMD
-613 VIAATQVV
+613 VIASTQIV
-621 EYSDRQILVRDTD
+621 EYSDQQILVRDTD

>member
-1 MCYKNKIME
+1 ME
-10 RSIEY
+10 HSIEY

-74 IDAVFGDELSL
+74 IEAVFGDELSV
-85 EDKRSLSALIS
+85 EEKRSLSALIS

-106 AENDNLDEWYKVT
+106 AGNDNLDEWYKVT
-119 LMQMIA
+119 LMQLIA

-162 ESKHNYLKAI
+162 LSKHNYIKAI
-172 IDTIVSTGRA
+172 VDTIVSTGRA
-182 THFITAIADVTRDLV
+182 SHFITAIADVTRNLV

-221 CNYRDFDIQW
+221 CSYRDFDIQW

-255 SLKYSDMGTLED
+255 SLKYSDMSTLED

-282 TYADD
+282 TYSDD
-287 PCTLFNPVKSDDTPA
+287 ECLLFNPVKSDDTPA
-302 DVPPTRLM
+302 DAPPTRLM
-310 AQMHKAIAI
+310 SQMHKAIAI
-319 IQFKLEA
+319 IQFKIEA

-339 RNLLDKMDLKRGVIT
+339 RNLLDKMDLKRGVVS
-354 IDGKEYKL
+354 IDGHEYRL
-362 LDTNFPTV
+362 LDTNFPTI

-385 IGRLVHSFTNSKALS
+385 IDRLVHSFTNSKALS

-427 LNEDGTFATMQIQGV
+427 LNEDGSFASLMIQGV
-442 EYKGKELFD
+442 EYKGRELFD

-456 VRTAYFSTEN
+456 VRTAYFSTDN
-466 DELKEYGKDLF
+466 DEFKEYGKDLF

-487 PFDKKSMATF
+487 PFDKQRMATF

-505 ETHHEEKG
+505 ETHEEKKG
-513 NYYRLKNRRDIC
+513 NYYRLKNRRDVC
-525 EMILQ
+525 EMILA

-544 GHIPVKEAS
+544 GHIPVKAAS

-599 PFESIHKSVSEGMD
+599 PFESIQQSVAEGMD

-621 EYSDRQILVRDTD
+621 EYTDKQILVRDTD

-641 RVEDLKALLQ
+641 RVEELRALLQ

>member
-1 MCYKNKIME
+1 ME

-74 IDAVFGDELSL
+74 IEAVFGDELSV

-106 AENDNLDEWYKVT
+106 AENGNLDEWYKVT
-119 LMQMIA
+119 LMRMIA

-162 ESKHNYLKAI
+162 EAKHNYLKAI
-172 IDTIVSTGRA
+172 VDTIVSTGRA
-182 THFITAIADVTRDLV
+182 SHFIIAIADVTRDLV

-221 CNYRDFDIQW
+221 CSYRDFDIQW

-245 AACVANVVRN
+245 AACVANVIRN
-255 SLKYSDMGTLED
+255 SIKYADMSTLED

-287 PCTLFNPVKSDDTPA
+287 PCTLFTPVKTDETPVD
-302 DVPPTRLM
+302 DVPQIRLLS
-310 AQMHKAIAI
+310 QMHKAIAI
-319 IQFKLEA
+319 IQFKIEA
-326 AVIARHPEFRMEH
+326 DVIARHPEFHMEH
-339 RNLLDKMDLKRGVIT
+339 RNLLDKIDFKKGTVICN
-354 IDGKEYKL
+354 GQEYAL
-362 LDTNFPTV
+362 RDTNFPTV
-370 DPKDPYRLTSAEQNV
+370 DPSAPFKLTPAEKNV
-385 IGRLVHSFTNSKALS
+385 IDRLVHSFTNSKALA

-427 LNEDGTFATMQIQGV
+427 LNEDGTFASMQIQGV
-442 EYKGKELFD
+442 EYKGRELFD
-451 TIEKL
+451 TLEKL
-456 VRTAYFSTEN
+456 VRTAYFSTA
-466 DELKEYGKDLF
+466 DDPLKEYGKDLF

-497 ERYFIAEK
+497 ERYFIADK
-505 ETHHEEKG
+505 STHNEEKG

-525 EMILQ
+525 EMILR

-544 GHIPVKEAS
+544 GHIPVKAAS

-569 GFSKVYHETTGI
+569 GFSKVYHQQTGI

-589 SHGMRLVRHH
+589 SHGLRLVRHH
-599 PFESIHKSVSEGMD
+599 PFESIQKSVAEGMD
-613 VIAATQVV
+613 VIASTQIV
-621 EYSDRQILVRDTD
+621 EYSDQQILVRDTD

-641 RVEDLKALLQ
+641 RVEDLRALLH

>member
-1 MCYKNKIME
+1 ME

-74 IDAVFGDELSL
+74 IEAVFGDELSVD
-85 EDKRSLSALIS
+85 DKRSLSALIS

-106 AENDNLDEWYKVT
+106 AENENLDEWYKIT
-119 LMQMIA
+119 LMRMIA

-162 ESKHNYLKAI
+162 EAKHNYLKAI
-172 IDTIVSTGRA
+172 VDTIVSTGRA
-182 THFITAIADVTRDLV
+182 SHFIIAIADVTRDLV

-221 CNYRDFDIQW
+221 CSYRDFDIQW

-245 AACVANVVRN
+245 AACVANVIRN
-255 SLKYSDMGTLED
+255 SIKYADMSTLED

-287 PCTLFNPVKSDDTPA
+287 PCTLFTPVKTDETPVD
-302 DVPPTRLM
+302 DVPQIRLLS
-310 AQMHKAIAI
+310 QMHKAIAI
-319 IQFKLEA
+319 IQFKIEA
-326 AVIARHPEFRMEH
+326 DVIARHPEFHMEH
-339 RNLLDKMDLKRGVIT
+339 RNLLDKIDFKKGTVICN
-354 IDGKEYKL
+354 GQEYAL
-362 LDTNFPTV
+362 RDTNFPTV
-370 DPKDPYRLTSAEQNV
+370 DPSAPFKLTPAEKNV
-385 IGRLVHSFTNSKALS
+385 IDRLVHSFTNSKALA

-427 LNEDGTFATMQIQGV
+427 LNEDGTFASMQIQGV
-442 EYKGKELFD
+442 EYKGRELFD
-451 TIEKL
+451 TLEKL
-456 VRTAYFSTEN
+456 VRTAYFSTA
-466 DELKEYGKDLF
+466 DDPLKEYGKDLF

-497 ERYFIAEK
+497 ERYFIADK
-505 ETHHEEKG
+505 STHNEEKG

-525 EMILQ
+525 EMILR

-544 GHIPVKEAS
+544 GHIPVKAAS

-569 GFSKVYHETTGI
+569 GFSKVYHQQTGI

-589 SHGMRLVRHH
+589 SHGLRLVRHH
-599 PFESIHKSVSEGMD
+599 PFESIQKSVAEGMD
-613 VIAATQVV
+613 VIASTQIV
-621 EYSDRQILVRDTD
+621 EYSDQQILVRDTD

>member
-1 MCYKNKIME
+1 ME

-50 TDIHGEYDAFD
+50 TDIHGEFDAFD

-74 IDAVFGDELSL
+74 IEAVFGDELSVD
-85 EDKRSLSALIS
+85 DKRSLSALIS

-106 AENDNLDEWYKVT
+106 AENENLDEWYKVT
-119 LMQMIA
+119 LMRMIA

-162 ESKHNYLKAI
+162 EAKHNYLKAI
-172 IDTIVSTGRA
+172 VDTIVSTGRA
-182 THFITAIADVTRDLV
+182 SHFIIAIADVTRDLV

-221 CNYRDFDIQW
+221 CSYRDFDIQW

-245 AACVANVVRN
+245 AACVANVIRN
-255 SLKYSDMGTLED
+255 SIKYADMSTLED

-287 PCTLFNPVKSDDTPA
+287 PCMLFTPVKTDETPVD
-302 DVPPTRLM
+302 DVPQIRLLS
-310 AQMHKAIAI
+310 QMHKAIAI
-319 IQFKLEA
+319 IQFKIEA
-326 AVIARHPEFRMEH
+326 DVIARHPEFHMEH
-339 RNLLDKMDLKRGVIT
+339 RNLLDKIDFKKGTVICN
-354 IDGKEYKL
+354 GQEYAL
-362 LDTNFPTV
+362 RDTNFPTV
-370 DPKDPYRLTSAEQNV
+370 DPSAPFKLTPAEKNV
-385 IGRLVHSFTNSKALS
+385 IDRLVHSFTNSKALA

-427 LNEDGTFATMQIQGV
+427 LNEDGTFASMQIQGV
-442 EYKGKELFD
+442 EYKGRELFD
-451 TIEKL
+451 TLEKL
-456 VRTAYFSTEN
+456 VRTAYFSTA
-466 DELKEYGKDLF
+466 DDPLKEYGKDLF

-497 ERYFIAEK
+497 ERYFIADK
-505 ETHHEEKG
+505 STHNEEKG

-525 EMILQ
+525 EMILR

-544 GHIPVKEAS
+544 GHIPVKAAS

-569 GFSKVYHETTGI
+569 GFSKVYHQQTGI

-589 SHGMRLVRHH
+589 SHGLRLVRHH
-599 PFESIHKSVSEGMD
+599 PFESIQKSVAEGMD
-613 VIAATQVV
+613 VIASTQIV
-621 EYSDRQILVRDTD
+621 EYSDQQILVRDTD
-634 KGKRLMA
+634 TGKRLMA

>member
-1 MCYKNKIME
+1 ME

-74 IDAVFGDELSL
+74 IDAVFGDELSAD
-85 EDKRSLSALIS
+85 DKRTLSALIS
-96 YPEAKLRVLK
+96 YPEAKLRAIK
-106 AENDNLDEWYKVT
+106 ADNDDLDEWYKVT
-119 LMQMIA
+119 LMRMIA
-125 VLTRVSSRYT
+125 VLTRVASRYT

-162 ESKHNYLKAI
+162 ISKHNYLQAI

-182 THFITAIADVTRDLV
+182 SHFITAIADVTRDLV

-207 YDRGP
+207 FDRGS

-231 GNHDVVWMGAASGS
+231 GNHDVVWMGAATGS

-255 SLKYSDMGTLED
+255 SLKYASMTTLED
-267 GYGINLLPLATFAME
+267 GYGINLLPLATFAMQ
-282 TYADD
+282 TYSDD
-287 PCTLFNPVKSDDTPA
+287 PCTLFIPVKTDDTPVE
-302 DVPPTRLM
+302 DLPQMDLLS
-310 AQMHKAIAI
+310 QMHKAIAI
-319 IQFKLEA
+319 IQFKIEA
-326 AVIARHPEFRMEH
+326 AVIARHPEFQMEH
-339 RNLLDKMDLKRGVIT
+339 RNLLDKIDFKRGVIK

-370 DPKDPYRLTSAEQNV
+370 DPANPYKLTPAEQNV
-385 IGRLVHSFTNSKALS
+385 IDRLTHSFCNSKALA
-400 RHMECLFAHGSLYLV
+400 RHVDCLFEHGSLYLV

-427 LNEDGTFATMQIQGV
+427 LNEDGTLASMNIQGV
-442 EYKGKELFD
+442 DYKGRELFD
-451 TIEKL
+451 TIDKY
-456 VRTAYFSTEN
+456 VRTAYYAS
-466 DELKEYGKDLF
+466 DDDPLKQYGQDLF

-487 PFDKKSMATF
+487 PFDKKRMATF
-497 ERYFIAEK
+497 ERYFLAEK
-505 ETHHEEKG
+505 ETHFEEKG

-525 EMILQ
+525 EMILR
-530 EFGITD
+530 EFGITEL
-536 MEHAHIIN
+536 EHAHIIN
-544 GHIPVKEAS
+544 GHIPVKESS

-569 GFSKVYHETTGI
+569 GFSKVYHQQTGI
-581 AGYTLIYN
+581 AGYTLIFN

-599 PFESIHKSVSEGMD
+599 PFESIQQSIAQGMD

-621 EYSDRQILVRDTD
+621 EYSDQQILVRDTD
-634 KGKRLMA
+634 KGRRLMA
-641 RVEDLKALLQ
+641 RVEDLRALLQ

>member
-1 MCYKNKIME
+1 ME

-15 LQLLAKSFPSIA
+15 LQLLAKSFPTIA

-61 YVLRSASGVIQQK
+61 YVLRSASGVIMQK
-74 IDAVFGDELSL
+74 IDAVFGDELSVN
-85 EDKRSLSALIS
+85 EKRSLSALIS

-106 AENDNLDEWYKVT
+106 AEMPDMDDWYKVT
-119 LMQMIA
+119 LMQLIA

-150 IEELMHE
+150 IEELIHE
-157 TRGTF
+157 TRGSF
-162 ESKHNYLKAI
+162 LSKHNYLQAI
-172 IDTIVSTGRA
+172 VDTIVSTGRA
-182 THFITAIADVTRDLV
+182 KHFVIAIANVTRDLV

-231 GNHDVVWMGAASGS
+231 GNHDVVWMGAAAGS
-245 AACVANVVRN
+245 AACVANVLRN
-255 SLKYSDMGTLED
+255 SLKYADMGTLED

-287 PCTLFNPVKSDDTPA
+287 DCSLFNPVKSDDTPA
-302 DVPPTRLM
+302 DIPPTRLM
-310 AQMHKAIAI
+310 SQMHKAIAI

-326 AVIARHPEFRMEH
+326 AVIARHPEFNMES

-354 IDGKEYKL
+354 IDRREYNL
-362 LDTNFPTV
+362 LDTNFPTI
-370 DPKDPYRLTSAEQNV
+370 DPNDPYRLSPAEQNV
-385 IGRLVHSFTNSKALS
+385 IDRLVHSFTNSQALA
-400 RHMECLFAHGSLYLV
+400 RHMECLFSHGSLYLV

-427 LNEDGTFATMQIQGV
+427 LNADGTLASMNIQGV
-442 EYKGKELFD
+442 DYKGKELFD
-451 TIEKL
+451 TIDKY
-456 VRTAYFSTEN
+456 VRTAYYAS
-466 DELKEYGKDLF
+466 DDDPIKEYGRDLI

-487 PFDKKSMATF
+487 PFDKQRMATF

-505 ETHHEEKG
+505 ETHEEHKG
-513 NYYRLKNRRDIC
+513 NYYLLKNRRDIC

-544 GHIPVKEAS
+544 GHIPVKAAS
-553 GESPIKADGRL
+553 GESPIKAEGRL

-569 GFSKVYHETTGI
+569 GFSKVYHQETGI

-599 PFESIHKSVSEGMD
+599 PFESIQQAVADGMD

-621 EYSDRQILVRDTD
+621 EYTDKQILVRDTD

-641 RVEDLKALLQ
+641 RVEDLKALLN

>member
-1 MCYKNKIME
+1 ME
-10 RSIEY
+10 RSVEY

-74 IDAVFGDELSL
+74 IEAVFGDELSAD
-85 EDKRSLSALIS
+85 DKRTLSALIS
-96 YPEAKLRVLK
+96 YPEAKLRAIKV
-106 AENDNLDEWYKVT
+106 ENNNLEEWYKVT
-119 LMQMIA
+119 LIRMIA
-125 VLTRVSSRYT
+125 VLTRVASRYT

-162 ESKHNYLKAI
+162 TSKHNYLKAI
-172 IDTIVSTGRA
+172 VDTIVSTGRA
-182 THFITAIADVTRDLV
+182 SHFITAIADVTRDLV

-207 YDRGP
+207 FDRGS

-221 CNYRDFDIQW
+221 CSYRDFDIQW
-231 GNHDVVWMGAASGS
+231 GNHDVVWMGAATGS

-255 SLKYSDMGTLED
+255 SLKYASMTTLED
-267 GYGINLLPLATFAME
+267 GYGINLLPLATFAMQ

-287 PCTLFNPVKSDDTPA
+287 PCTLFIPVKTDDTPVE
-302 DVPPTRLM
+302 DLPQMDLLS
-310 AQMHKAIAI
+310 QMHKAIAI
-319 IQFKLEA
+319 IQFKIEA
-326 AVIARHPEFRMEH
+326 AVIARHPEFHMEH
-339 RNLLDKMDLKRGVIT
+339 RNLLDKIDFKRGVIK
-354 IDGKEYKL
+354 IGEKEYKL

-370 DPKDPYRLTSAEQNV
+370 DPANPYRLTPAEQNV
-385 IGRLVHSFTNSKALS
+385 IDRLTHSFCNSKALA
-400 RHMECLFAHGSLYLV
+400 RHVDCLFEHGSLYLV

-427 LNEDGTFATMQIQGV
+427 LNEDGTLASMNIQGV
-442 EYKGKELFD
+442 DYKGRELFD
-451 TIEKL
+451 TIDKY
-456 VRTAYFSTEN
+456 VRTAYYAS
-466 DELKEYGKDLF
+466 DDDPLKQYGQDLF

-487 PFDKKSMATF
+487 PFDKKRMATF
-497 ERYFIAEK
+497 ERYFLAEK
-505 ETHHEEKG
+505 ETHFEEKG

-525 EMILQ
+525 EMILC
-530 EFGITD
+530 EFGITEL
-536 MEHAHIIN
+536 EHAHIIN
-544 GHIPVKEAS
+544 GHIPVKESS

-569 GFSKVYHETTGI
+569 GFSKVYHQQTGI
-581 AGYTLIYN
+581 AGYTLIFN

-599 PFESIHKSVSEGMD
+599 PFESIQQSIAQGMD

-621 EYSDRQILVRDTD
+621 EYSDQQILVRDTD
-634 KGKRLMA
+634 KGRRLMA
-641 RVEDLKALLQ
+641 RVEDLRALLQ

>member
-1 MCYKNKIME
+1 ME

-74 IDAVFGDELSL
+74 IEAVFGNELSVD
-85 EDKRSLSALIS
+85 EKRSLSALIS
-96 YPEAKLRVLK
+96 YPEAKLRALK
-106 AENDNLDEWYKVT
+106 AEMPDMDEWYKVT
-119 LMQMIA
+119 LIQLIA

-157 TRGTF
+157 TLGTF
-162 ESKHNYLKAI
+162 NSKHDYIKAI
-172 IDTIVSTGRA
+172 VDTIVSTGRA
-182 THFITAIADVTRDLV
+182 KHYVIAIANVTRNLV
-197 IDQLHIIGDI
+197 IDQLHILGDI

-231 GNHDVVWMGAASGS
+231 GNHDVVWMGAAAGS
-245 AACVANVVRN
+245 PACVANVLRN
-255 SLKYSDMGTLED
+255 SLKYADMSTLED

-282 TYADD
+282 TYAGDD
-287 PCTLFNPVKSDDTPA
+287 CTLFNPVKSDDTPA
-302 DVPPTRLM
+302 DIPPTRLM
-310 AQMHKAIAI
+310 SQMHKAIAI

-326 AVIARHPEFRMEH
+326 AVIARHPEFGMEN
-339 RNLLDKMDLKRGVIT
+339 RNLLDKMDLKRGVIS
-354 IDGKEYKL
+354 IDGHEYKL

-370 DPKDPYRLTSAEQNV
+370 DPDDPYRLTPAEQNV
-385 IGRLVHSFTNSKALS
+385 IDRLVHSFTNSQALA
-400 RHMECLFAHGSLYLV
+400 RHMECLFTHGSLYLV

-427 LNEDGTFATMQIQGV
+427 LNEDGTLATMNIQGV
-442 EYKGKELFD
+442 EHKGKELFD

-456 VRTAYFSTEN
+456 VRTAYFSTDN
-466 DELKEYGKDLF
+466 DEIKEYGKDLF

-487 PFDKKSMATF
+487 PFDKQRMATF

-505 ETHHEEKG
+505 ETHEEKKG
-513 NYYRLKNRRDIC
+513 NYYRLKNRREIC
-525 EMILQ
+525 EMILR

-544 GHIPVKEAS
+544 GHIPVKAAS
-553 GESPIKADGRL
+553 GESPIKAEGRL

-569 GFSKVYHETTGI
+569 GFSKVYHEQTGI

-589 SHGMRLVRHH
+589 SHGLRLVRHH
-599 PFESIHKSVSEGMD
+599 PFESIQQSVAQGMD
-613 VIAATQVV
+613 VIASTQMV
-621 EYSDRQILVRDTD
+621 EYSDKIILVRDTD

-651 AYRTGL
+651 AYRTGFMYFAFTFM
-657 IRN
+657 

>member
-1 MCYKNKIME
+1 ME
-10 RSIEY
+10 RSLEY

-74 IDAVFGDELSL
+74 IEAVFGDELSV
-85 EDKRSLSALIS
+85 EEKRSLSALIS

-106 AENDNLDEWYKVT
+106 AGNDNLDEWYKVT
-119 LMQMIA
+119 LMQLIA

-162 ESKHNYLKAI
+162 LSKHNYIKAI
-172 IDTIVSTGRA
+172 VDTIVSTGRA
-182 THFITAIADVTRDLV
+182 SHFITAIADVTRNLV

-221 CNYRDFDIQW
+221 CSYRDFDIQW

-255 SLKYSDMGTLED
+255 SLKYSDMSTLED

-287 PCTLFNPVKSDDTPA
+287 ECLLFNPVKSDDTPA

-310 AQMHKAIAI
+310 SQMHKAIAI
-319 IQFKLEA
+319 IQFKIEA

-339 RNLLDKMDLKRGVIT
+339 RNLMDKMDLKRGVVS
-354 IDGKEYKL
+354 IDGHEYRL
-362 LDTNFPTV
+362 LDTNFPTI
-370 DPKDPYRLTSAEQNV
+370 DPKDPYRLTPAEQNV
-385 IGRLVHSFTNSKALS
+385 IDRLVHSFTNSKALS

-427 LNEDGTFATMQIQGV
+427 LNEDGSFASLMIQGV
-442 EYKGKELFD
+442 EYKGRELFD

-456 VRTAYFSTEN
+456 VRTAYFSTDN
-466 DELKEYGKDLF
+466 DEFKEYGKDLF

-487 PFDKKSMATF
+487 PFDKQRMATF

-505 ETHHEEKG
+505 ETHEEKKG

-525 EMILQ
+525 EMILA

-544 GHIPVKEAS
+544 GHIPVKAAS

-599 PFESIHKSVSEGMD
+599 PFESIQQSVAEGMD

-621 EYSDRQILVRDTD
+621 EYTDKQILVRDTD

-641 RVEDLKALLQ
+641 RVEDLRALLQ

>member
-1 MCYKNKIME
+1 ME

-61 YVLRSASGVIQQK
+61 YVLRSASGVIKQK
-74 IDAVFGDELSL
+74 IDAVFGDELSV

-106 AENDNLDEWYKVT
+106 AEMPNMDEWYKVT

-150 IEELMHE
+150 IEELIHE

-162 ESKHNYLKAI
+162 LSKHNYIQAI
-172 IDTIVSTGRA
+172 VDTIVSTGRA
-182 THFITAIADVTRDLV
+182 KHFVIAIANVTRDLV

-231 GNHDVVWMGAASGS
+231 GNHDVVWMGAAAGS
-245 AACVANVVRN
+245 PACVANVLRN
-255 SLKYSDMGTLED
+255 SLKYADMGTLED

-282 TYADD
+282 TYANDD
-287 PCTLFNPVKSDDTPA
+287 CTLFNPVKSDDTPA
-302 DVPPTRLM
+302 DIPPTRLM
-310 AQMHKAIAI
+310 AQMHKAIAV

-326 AVIARHPEFRMEH
+326 AVIARHPEFGMEG

-370 DPKDPYRLTSAEQNV
+370 DPADPYRLTPAEQNV
-385 IGRLVHSFTNSKALS
+385 IERLVHSFTNSQGLA
-400 RHMECLFAHGSLYLV
+400 RHMECLFTHGSLYLV

-427 LNEDGTFATMQIQGV
+427 LNEDGTLASMNIQGV

-451 TIEKL
+451 TIDKY
-456 VRTAYFSTEN
+456 VRTAYYAS
-466 DELKEYGKDLF
+466 DDDPVKEYGRDLI

-487 PFDKKSMATF
+487 PFDKQRMATF

-505 ETHHEEKG
+505 ETHEEKKG

-525 EMILQ
+525 EMILN

-536 MEHAHIIN
+536 LEHAHIIN
-544 GHIPVKEAS
+544 GHIPVKASS

-599 PFESIHKSVSEGMD
+599 PFESIQQAVADGMD
-613 VIAATQVV
+613 VIASTQVV
-621 EYSDRQILVRDTD
+621 EYAQEQILVRDTD

-641 RVEDLKALLQ
+641 KVEDLRALLQ

-657 IRN
+657 IRS

>member
-1 MCYKNKIME
+1 ME

-74 IDAVFGDELSL
+74 IDAVFGNELSAD
-85 EDKRSLSALIS
+85 DKRTLSALIS
-96 YPEAKLRVLK
+96 YPEAKLRAIK
-106 AENDNLDEWYKVT
+106 ADNDDLDDWYKVT
-119 LMQMIA
+119 LMRMIA
-125 VLTRVSSRYT
+125 VLTRVASRYT

-162 ESKHNYLKAI
+162 ISKHNYLQAI

-182 THFITAIADVTRDLV
+182 SHFITAIADVTRDLV

-212 GAHRIMDML
+212 GAHRIIDML
-221 CNYRDFDIQW
+221 CSYRDFDIQW
-231 GNHDVVWMGAASGS
+231 GNHDVVWMGAATGS

-255 SLKYSDMGTLED
+255 SLKYAAMTTLED
-267 GYGINLLPLATFAME
+267 GYGINLLPLATFAMQ

-287 PCTLFNPVKSDDTPA
+287 PCTLFIPVKTDDTPVE
-302 DVPPTRLM
+302 DLPQMDLLS
-310 AQMHKAIAI
+310 QMHKAIAI
-319 IQFKLEA
+319 IQFKIEA
-326 AVIARHPEFRMEH
+326 AVIARHPEFHMEH
-339 RNLLDKMDLKRGVIT
+339 RNLLDKIDFKRGVIN

-362 LDTNFPTV
+362 LDTNFPTI
-370 DPKDPYRLTSAEQNV
+370 DPADPYRLTQAEQNV
-385 IGRLVHSFTNSKALS
+385 IDRLTHSFCNSKALA
-400 RHMECLFAHGSLYLV
+400 RHVECLFEHGSLYLV

-427 LNEDGTFATMQIQGV
+427 LNEDGTLASMSIQGV
-442 EYKGKELFD
+442 DYKGRELFD
-451 TIEKL
+451 TIDKY
-456 VRTAYFSTEN
+456 VRTAYYASS
-466 DELKEYGKDLF
+466 DDPLKQYGQDLF

-487 PFDKKSMATF
+487 PFDKKRMATF
-497 ERYFIAEK
+497 ERYFLAEK
-505 ETHHEEKG
+505 ETHYEEKG

-525 EMILQ
+525 EMILR
-530 EFGITD
+530 EFGISEL
-536 MEHAHIIN
+536 EHAHIIN
-544 GHIPVKEAS
+544 GHIPVKESS

-569 GFSKVYHETTGI
+569 GFSKVYHQQTGI

-599 PFESIHKSVSEGMD
+599 PFESIQQSISQGMD

-621 EYSDRQILVRDTD
+621 EYSDDQILVRDTD
-634 KGKRLMA
+634 KGRRLMA
-641 RVEDLKALLQ
+641 RVEDLRALLQ

-657 IRN
+657 IK

>member
-1 MCYKNKIME
+1 ME
-10 RSIEY
+10 RSTEY

-74 IDAVFGDELSL
+74 IDAVFGDDLSL

-96 YPEAKLRVLK
+96 YPEAKLRAIK
-106 AENDNLDEWYKVT
+106 ADNDDLDEWYKVT
-119 LMQMIA
+119 LMRMIA

-162 ESKHNYLKAI
+162 LSKHNYLQAI

-182 THFITAIADVTRDLV
+182 SHFIIAIADVTRDLV

-221 CNYRDFDIQW
+221 CTYRDFDIQW

-245 AACVANVVRN
+245 AACVANVIRN
-255 SLKYSDMGTLED
+255 SLKYADMATLED

-282 TYADD
+282 TYAED
-287 PCTLFNPVKSDDTPA
+287 PCTLFTPVKTDETPVD
-302 DVPPTRLM
+302 DVPQIRLLS
-310 AQMHKAIAI
+310 QMHKAIAI
-319 IQFKLEA
+319 IQFKIEA
-326 AVIARHPEFRMEH
+326 QVIARHPEFHMEH
-339 RNLLDKMDLKRGVIT
+339 RNLLDKMDLKKGTVICN
-354 IDGKEYKL
+354 GKEYKL

-370 DPKDPYRLTSAEQNV
+370 DPSDPFKLTSAEKNV
-385 IGRLVHSFTNSKALS
+385 IDRLVHSFTNSKALA

-427 LNEDGTFATMQIQGV
+427 LNEDGTFASMEIQGV
-442 EYKGKELFD
+442 EYKGRELFD

-456 VRTAYFSTEN
+456 VRTAYFSTT
-466 DELKEYGKDLF
+466 DDALKEYGKDLF

-497 ERYFIAEK
+497 ERYFIADTS
-505 ETHHEEKG
+505 THIEEKG
-513 NYYRLKNRRDIC
+513 NYYHLKNRREIC

-530 EFGITD
+530 EFGITE

-544 GHIPVKEAS
+544 GHIPVKAAK

-569 GFSKVYHETTGI
+569 GFSKVYHQETGI

-599 PFESIHKSVSEGMD
+599 PFESIQKSVAEGMD
-613 VIAATQVV
+613 VIASTQIV
-621 EYSDRQILVRDTD
+621 EYSDQQILVRDTD

>member
-1 MCYKNKIME
+1 ME

-74 IDAVFGDELSL
+74 IEAVFGDELSVD
-85 EDKRSLSALIS
+85 DKRTLSALIS
-96 YPEAKLRVLK
+96 YPEAKLRAIK
-106 AENDNLDEWYKVT
+106 TENDDLDKWYKIT
-119 LMQMIA
+119 LMRMIA
-125 VLTRVSSRYT
+125 VLTRVASRYT

-162 ESKHNYLKAI
+162 SSKHNYLKAI
-172 IDTIVSTGRA
+172 VDTIVSTGRA
-182 THFITAIADVTRDLV
+182 SHFITAIADVTRSLV

-231 GNHDVVWMGAASGS
+231 GNHDVVWMGAATGS

-255 SLKYSDMGTLED
+255 SLKYAAMTTLED
-267 GYGINLLPLATFAME
+267 GYGINLLPLATFAMQ

-287 PCTLFNPVKSDDTPA
+287 PCTLFIPVKTDDTPVE
-302 DVPPTRLM
+302 DLPQMDLLS
-310 AQMHKAIAI
+310 QMHKAIAI
-319 IQFKLEA
+319 IQFKIEA
-326 AVIARHPEFRMEH
+326 AVIGRHPEFQMEH
-339 RNLLDKMDLKRGVIT
+339 RNLLDKIDFKSGVIN
-354 IDGKEYKL
+354 IDGREYQL
-362 LDTNFPTV
+362 LDTNFPTI
-370 DPKDPYRLTSAEQNV
+370 DPADPYRLTSAEQNV
-385 IGRLVHSFTNSKALS
+385 IDRLTHSFCNSKALA
-400 RHMECLFAHGSLYLV
+400 RHVDCLFEHGSLYLV

-427 LNEDGTFATMQIQGV
+427 LNEDGTLASMNIQGV
-442 EYKGKELFD
+442 NYKGKELFD
-451 TIEKL
+451 TIDKL
-456 VRTAYFSTEN
+456 VRTAYYAS
-466 DELKEYGKDLF
+466 DDDPLKQYGQDLF

-487 PFDKKSMATF
+487 PFDKKRMATF
-497 ERYFIAEK
+497 ERYFIADK

-525 EMILQ
+525 EMILR
-530 EFGITD
+530 EFGITELD
-536 MEHAHIIN
+536 HAHIIN
-544 GHIPVKEAS
+544 GHIPVKESS

-569 GFSKVYHETTGI
+569 GFSKVYHQKTGI

-599 PFESIHKSVSEGMD
+599 PFESIQQSIAQGMD

-621 EYSDRQILVRDTD
+621 EYSDNQILVRDTD
-634 KGKRLMA
+634 KGRRLMS
-641 RVEDLKALLQ
+641 RVEDLRALLQ

-657 IRN
+657 IK

>member
-1 MCYKNKIME
+1 ME

-74 IDAVFGDELSL
+74 IEAVFGNELSVD
-85 EDKRSLSALIS
+85 EKRSLSALIS
-96 YPEAKLRVLK
+96 YPEAKLRALK
-106 AENDNLDEWYKVT
+106 AEMPDMDEWYKVT
-119 LMQMIA
+119 LIQLIA

-157 TRGTF
+157 TLGTF
-162 ESKHNYLKAI
+162 NSKHDYIKAI
-172 IDTIVSTGRA
+172 VDTIVSTGRA
-182 THFITAIADVTRDLV
+182 KHYVIAIANVTRNLV
-197 IDQLHIIGDI
+197 IDQLHILGDI

-231 GNHDVVWMGAASGS
+231 GNHDVVWMGAAAGS
-245 AACVANVVRN
+245 PACVANVLRN
-255 SLKYSDMGTLED
+255 SLKYADMSTLED

-282 TYADD
+282 TYAGDD
-287 PCTLFNPVKSDDTPA
+287 CTLFNPVKSDDTPA
-302 DVPPTRLM
+302 DIPPTRLM
-310 AQMHKAIAI
+310 SQMHKAIAI

-326 AVIARHPEFRMEH
+326 AVIARHPEFGMEN
-339 RNLLDKMDLKRGVIT
+339 RNLLDKMDLKRGVIS
-354 IDGKEYKL
+354 INGHEYKL

-370 DPKDPYRLTSAEQNV
+370 DPDDPYRLTPAEQNV
-385 IGRLVHSFTNSKALS
+385 IDRLVHSFTNSQALA
-400 RHMECLFAHGSLYLV
+400 RHMECLFTHGSLYLV

-427 LNEDGTFATMQIQGV
+427 LNEDGTLATMNIQGV
-442 EYKGKELFD
+442 EHKGKELFD

-456 VRTAYFSTEN
+456 VRTAYFSTDN
-466 DELKEYGKDLF
+466 DEIKEYGKDLF

-487 PFDKKSMATF
+487 PFDKQRMATF

-505 ETHHEEKG
+505 ETHEEKKG
-513 NYYRLKNRRDIC
+513 NYYRLKNRREIC
-525 EMILQ
+525 EMILR

-544 GHIPVKEAS
+544 GHIPVKAAS
-553 GESPIKADGRL
+553 GESPIKAEGRL

-569 GFSKVYHETTGI
+569 GFSKVYHEQTGI

-589 SHGMRLVRHH
+589 SHGLRLVRHH
-599 PFESIHKSVSEGMD
+599 PFESIQQSVAQGMD
-613 VIAATQVV
+613 VIASTQMV
-621 EYSDRQILVRDTD
+621 EYSDKIILVRDTD